1 VWDDDDYVTANVALR
16 SLDGLRRLWL
26 EPGVTPQYY
35 PVTFTSFW
43 VEWQL
48 WGDWAPGFHLTN
60 VLLHA
65 ANALLVWQVLVALEV
80 PGAWIA
86 AALFAVH
93 PVHVESVAWVTER
106 KNVLSGTFYLSAAL
120 VFLRRGPYA
129 AVVALFVL
137 SLLSKS
143 VTATLPVGLAIALWW
158 RDGRVR
164 AADVWLLAPLVVLGI
179 GAGLLTAAM
188 ERSRVGAVGA
198 YWNQT
203 LVERCLIAGRGLWFY
218 AGKLLVPWPIAFN
231 YERWTIDAR
240 DVVQWTWPAAALAVG
255 VGAWRAGRGPA
266 AALAFFAVTLAP
278 ALGFVNVYPMRYAF
292 VADHFQ
298 YLASIGVLAMAGAGL
313 ARWGLPAAM
322 PVAVVLGALTAW
334 QCRAYADVATLWTDT
349 LAKNP
354 RSVLALQN
362 LGTIEY
368 GRRNFPGALALYQ
381 RARDVEPDQPDVWNS
396 IGLVQAQTGDRDGA
410 IRSLETALRYDPK
423 HAEAARNLGAVLAA
437 AGRRDEAI
445 AAYERAIAASPGMV
459 EAREDVAVLLAKSGR
474 LADAEAQLREALRLT
489 PDSARARAILS
500 EVLKAAAAT
509 R

>member
-1 VWDDDDYVTANVALR
+1 V
-16 SLDGLRRLWL
+16 
-26 EPGVTPQYY
+26 
-35 PVTFTSFW
+35 
-43 VEWQL
+43 
-48 WGDWAPGFHLTN
+48 
-60 VLLHA
+60 
-65 ANALLVWQVLVALEV
+65 
-80 PGAWIA
+80 
-86 AALFAVH
+86 
-93 PVHVESVAWVTER
+93 
-106 KNVLSGTFYLSAAL
+106 
-120 VFLRRGPYA
+120 
-129 AVVALFVL
+129 
-137 SLLSKS
+137 
-143 VTATLPVGLAIALWW
+143 
-158 RDGRVR
+158 
-164 AADVWLLAPLVVLGI
+164 
-179 GAGLLTAAM
+179 
-188 ERSRVGAVGA
+188 
-198 YWNQT
+198 
-203 LVERCLIAGRGLWFY
+203 
-218 AGKLLVPWPIAFN
+218 
-231 YERWTIDAR
+231 
-240 DVVQWTWPAAALAVG
+240 
-255 VGAWRAGRGPA
+255 

-322 PVAVVLGALTAW
+322 PVAVVLAALTAW

-368 GRRNFPGALALYQ
+368 GRRNFAGALALYL

-396 IGLVQAQTGDRDGA
+396 IGLVQAQTGDREGA
-410 IRSLETALRYDPK
+410 IVSLETALRYDPK

-445 AAYERAIAASPGMV
+445 AAYQRAIAAAPGMV